1 MSIFVFV
8 VLFEAFHGAFLELAR
23 ATLRGLLVEIHYEHY
38 HMQAVSIAGIRC
50 LKAEITMSVAIYI
63 KSDTK
68 IEAAGIQQNLDRNR
82 D

>member
-1 MSIFVFV
+1 M
-8 VLFEAFHGAFLELAR
+8 AR
-23 ATLRGLLVEIHYEHY
+23 SGTRQGYFARPSGRNHCEHY

-50 LKAEITMSVAIYI
+50 LKAEVTMSVAIYI